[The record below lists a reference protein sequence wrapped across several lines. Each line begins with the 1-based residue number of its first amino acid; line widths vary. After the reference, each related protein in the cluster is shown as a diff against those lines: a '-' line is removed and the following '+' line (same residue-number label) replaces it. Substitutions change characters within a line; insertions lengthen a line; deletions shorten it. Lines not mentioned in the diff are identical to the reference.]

1 MHPSSTKGVSSAQA
15 SLGGPIN
22 NPTKAGAMTVK
33 SAPCTPWSFPGG
45 GVRAM
50 GESRGFPFLAYTHT
64 DTEIKVKMIGQ
75 VGEI

>member
-1 MHPSSTKGVSSAQA
+1 
-15 SLGGPIN
+15 
-22 NPTKAGAMTVK
+22 
-33 SAPCTPWSFPGG
+33 
-45 GVRAM
+45 M